1 MITKEDLIKFERKIA
16 DLYESGAIKS
26 PIHLRGGN
34 EDQLIEIFKQIR
46 PQDRICTS
54 WASHLE
60 ILLKGVP
67 EEEITQAILNNKSIT
82 LCFEKYKIISSAIVS
97 GICSIAVGF
106 SLAAKRKNV
115 DEITYC
121 FIGDM
126 TFLNGNAQEMIRYSD
141 YYNLPIRF
149 VVADNGLSVKTPTC
163 KVWNIAPDE
172 IARLCKDFYNVVYY
186 KYTNTWPHSG
196 TGKFVNLW

>member
-1 MITKEDLIKFERKIA
+1 MITKESLIAFERKIA
-16 DLYESGAIKS
+16 DLYEAGSIKS

-34 EDQLIEIFKQIR
+34 EEQLIEIFKNIR
-46 PQDRICTS
+46 PQDRICAS

-60 ILLKGVP
+60 CLLHGVP
-67 EEEITQAILNNKSIT
+67 EEEITVAILNNKSIT
-82 LCFEKYKIISSAIVS
+82 LCFEKYKVITSAIVS

-106 SLAAKRKNV
+106 SLAAKRKNI

-126 TFLNGNAQEMIRYSD
+126 SFLNGNAQEMIRYSD
-141 YYNLPIRF
+141 YHKLPIKF
-149 VVADNGLSVKTPTC
+149 IVADNGLSVKTPTQA
-163 KVWNIAPDE
+163 VWNIKPDE
-172 IARLCKDFYNVVYY
+172 IARLCKDFGNVIHY
-186 KYTNTWPHSG
+186 KYVNVWPHSG